1 MKINLFTVASL
12 IFWVIGS
19 VIIIFST
26 DGDIIPILSSGIFY
40 LSGYIGKIGE
50 ITEEKDLWNH

>member
-50 ITEEKDLWNH
+50 ITEERDL